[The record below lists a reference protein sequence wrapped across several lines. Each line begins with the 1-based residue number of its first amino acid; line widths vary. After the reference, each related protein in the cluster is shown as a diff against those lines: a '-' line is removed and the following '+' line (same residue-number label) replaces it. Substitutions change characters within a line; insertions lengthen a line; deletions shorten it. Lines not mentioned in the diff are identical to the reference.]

1 MEIYTVWKGVSSMP
15 IAAFISLCLKAG
27 LSILSLIFKVGG
39 KLRLT
44 IPILCFLLFS
54 TVLNKWAG
62 EHETL
67 AFIILFS
74 LLGLTVLSWI
84 VSLIKA
90 IRRKRDEKYHEDDV
104 AWQIRQARE
113 MGVPLDR
120 IRFNEH
126 GDLLDPRTGKPVVY
140 GEGVPFKDI

>member
-1 MEIYTVWKGVSSMP
+1 MP
-15 IAAFISLCLKAG
+15 MAAMISLCLTVG
-27 LSILSLIFKVGG
+27 LLIFSLIFKAAG

-74 LLGLTVLSWI
+74 LLSLTVLSWI
-84 VSLIKA
+84 ISLIKA
-90 IRRKRDEKYHEDDV
+90 IRRKRDEKYLEDDV
-104 AWQIRQARE
+104 VWQIRRARE
-113 MGVPLDR
+113 MGVPLDK
-120 IRFNEH
+120 IQFNEH

-140 GEGVPFKDI
+140 GKGVQARDI

>member
-1 MEIYTVWKGVSSMP
+1 MP
-15 IAAFISLCLKAG
+15 IAAIISLCLTVG
-27 LSILSLIFKVGG
+27 LIIFSFIFKVAG
-39 KLRLT
+39 KIRLT

-67 AFIILFS
+67 TFIILFS

-90 IRRKRDEKYHEDDV
+90 IRRKRDEKYLEDDV
-104 AWQIRQARE
+104 AWQIRRARE
-113 MGVPLDR
+113 MGVPLEK
-120 IRFNEH
+120 IQFNEH
-126 GDLLDPRTGKPVVY
+126 GDLLDPRTGEPVVY
-140 GEGVPFKDI
+140 RKGLQFQNI

>member
-1 MEIYTVWKGVSSMP
+1 MP
-15 IAAFISLCLKAG
+15 IAAIISLCLTAG
-27 LSILSLIFKVGG
+27 LLILSFIFKVAG
-39 KLRLT
+39 KIRLT

-90 IRRKRDEKYHEDDV
+90 IRRKRDEKYLEDDV
-104 AWQIRQARE
+104 AWQIRRARE
-113 MGVPLDR
+113 MGIHLDK
-120 IRFNEH
+120 IQFNEH
-126 GDLLDPRTGKPVVY
+126 GDLLDPRTGEPFVY
-140 GEGVPFKDI
+140 GNSVQFKDI

>member
-1 MEIYTVWKGVSSMP
+1 MP
-15 IAAFISLCLKAG
+15 IAAIISLCLTAG
-27 LSILSLIFKVGG
+27 LLILSFIFKVAG
-39 KLRLT
+39 KIRLT

-74 LLGLTVLSWI
+74 MLGLTMLSWI

-90 IRRKRDEKYHEDDV
+90 IRRKRDEKYLEDDV
-104 AWQIRQARE
+104 AWQIRRARE
-113 MGVPLDR
+113 MGVPLDK
-120 IRFNEH
+120 IQFNEH
-126 GDLLDPRTGKPVVY
+126 GDLLDPRTGEPVVY
-140 GEGVPFKDI
+140 GESVQFKDI